1 MNQHTTTVGIDV
13 SQDTLDLWLHPAQQS
28 WQVDYRRHDLTQ
40 LADTLAQ
47 HSPQV
52 IVVEATG
59 GLEIPL
65 TSALAAAGLPVARV
79 NPRQTRDFARSI
91 GRLAKT
97 DRLDSRLLAEYGA
110 AVAPQP
116 RPLPDA
122 RQRELRELVAHRRSL
137 VETRAA
143 ESNRRSR
150 TTSPLVGEA
159 IQNHVQWLNRQVQE
173 ADAAIAALIQD
184 NPAWRQQSQLLQ
196 SVPGVGPVVS
206 STLIAQLPELGR
218 LNPKEIA
225 ALVGVAPFNQDSGQ
239 WRGRRRVWGG
249 RSSVRRALYMAVVSA
264 VRFNPVIRTFYQR
277 LRQAGKPA
285 KVALTAGMRKLLII
299 LNAMARDGQTWQPPA
314 SATTSPLDT

>member
-47 HSPQV
+47 HSPRV

-65 TSALAAAGLPVARV
+65 TSALAAAGLPVALV
-79 NPRQTRDFARSI
+79 NPRRTRDFARSI

-116 RPLPDA
+116 RSLPDA
-122 RQRELRELVAHRRSL
+122 RQRELRELVAHRRNL

-150 TTSPLVGEA
+150 TTSPLVQDA
-159 IQNHVQWLNRQVQE
+159 IGNHVHWLNRQVQE
-173 ADAAIAALIQD
+173 ADAAIAALIRD
-184 NPAWRQQSQLLQ
+184 NPAWRHQSQLLQ

-206 STLIAQLPELGR
+206 ATLIAQLPELGR
-218 LNPKEIA
+218 LNPREIA

-249 RSSVRRALYMAVVSA
+249 RSQVRRALYMAVVAA

-285 KVALTAGMRKLLII
+285 KVALTAGMRKLLVI
-299 LNAMARDGQTWQPPA
+299 LNAMTRDGQPWQPPA
-314 SATTSPLDT
+314 PAATPPLDA